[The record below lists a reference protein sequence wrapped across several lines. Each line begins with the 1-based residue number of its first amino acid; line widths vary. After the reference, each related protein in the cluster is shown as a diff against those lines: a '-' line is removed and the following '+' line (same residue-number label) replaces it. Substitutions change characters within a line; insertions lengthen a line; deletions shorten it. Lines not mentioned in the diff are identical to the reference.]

1 MKRVIR
7 IKFEEELVDSGNDF
21 YLRLTP
27 RLVRDQFT
35 KLAASEKKEIIN
47 EIKEEFRKRKGV
59 K

>member
-7 IKFEEELVDSGNDF
+7 IQFKEELVDSGNDF
-21 YLRLTP
+21 YIRLTP
-27 RLVRDQFT
+27 KLVRDQFI
-35 KLAASEKKEIIN
+35 KLAASETKEIIN